1 MSFLFAIL
9 FAGSIYTTAP
19 HTEAPILQNAASVVS
34 FAGDE
39 TDVKESSYPIN
50 PDGKVSLSN
59 INGEVEVTGW
69 DRPEV
74 NLVTTKIASS
84 RERLDDVDVKVT
96 SRQDYFNVEVD
107 YKKRKGKW
115 VKNERLQV
123 NFKLMVP
130 RTALVDEIESVNGS
144 VKVSSLSNTI
154 KVSAVN
160 GAVRGTGLTGKVN
173 LATVNGSVLATFET
187 LPADSDVRLST
198 VNGSTQIFLPSNSDA
213 TVKADSLNGAITND
227 FGLKVKKGK
236 YVGRDL
242 YGSIGAG
249 TTNVRLTTVN
259 GSIKIRRNDDGLPL
273 NPVKNLLKQKT
284 SDDFDETFD
293 SAVEVGSAPKLAA
306 EAARIATDSI
316 KASKAIELEALRQSE
331 RIASVAVTADAE
343 SIEAAVG
350 DVRAIEVDQDR
361 LDAEIAAMTRSLEGI
376 RSAPFIVED
385 SKSIRV
391 EGIPN
396 VVIDAEGCNVTV
408 RGWDRD
414 EVKYVVTRLAKGRT
428 SPVRDISFSHNKTE
442 VRLSVKVVGAASLDK
457 VLEQVKVE
465 LYVPRESNLNIG
477 TDREIRLV
485 GVTGELDLN
494 GKYGR
499 IDVRDSGGALDI
511 ASWNGTVRVIGFD
524 GKLDSRVGNA
534 DMYLDGD
541 FQAITSYSKS
551 GKVYLALSDDPGALI
566 STNSM
571 ALDGVTMREGK
582 TVLVNGMKVT
592 HMSRDL
598 WKIGA
603 GESDYKF
610 KFNKGALVVRPKNVL
625 DTE

>member
-19 HTEAPILQNAASVVS
+19 HTATPILENAAAVVS
-34 FAGDE
+34 LAGDE
-39 TDVKESSYPIN
+39 TEVKESSYPIN
-50 PDGKVSLSN
+50 PDGKISLSN

-74 NLVTTKIASS
+74 KLVTTKIAST
-84 RERLDDVDVKVT
+84 RERLSDVNVKVT
-96 SRQDYFNVEVD
+96 SRHDYFNVEVD

-130 RTALVDEIESVNGS
+130 RTAFVDEIESVNGS
-144 VKVSSLSNTI
+144 VKVDSLSNMV

-160 GAVRGTGLTGKVN
+160 GPVRGTGLTGNIN

-187 LPADSDVRLST
+187 LPADSEVRLST
-198 VNGSTQIFLPSNSDA
+198 VNGSSQIFLPSNSDA
-213 TVKADSLNGAITND
+213 TIKADSLNGAISND

-236 YVGRDL
+236 YVGRNL

-249 TTNVRLTTVN
+249 TTKVRLTTVN
-259 GSIKIRRNDDGLPL
+259 GSIKIRHNDDGLPL
-273 NPVKNLLKQKT
+273 SPAKNLLKQKT
-284 SDDFDETFD
+284 SDEFNETFD
-293 SAVEVGSAPKLAA
+293 SDIDVAGAPKLAA
-306 EAARIATDSI
+306 EAARIASESI
-316 KASKAIELEALRQSE
+316 KASKAIELEVLRQSE
-331 RIASVAVTADAE
+331 KISSVAVTANSE
-343 SIEAAVG
+343 SIAAAVG
-350 DVRAIEVDQDR
+350 DVRAIEVDGER

-385 SKSIRV
+385 SKTVGV
-391 EGIPN
+391 EGVPN
-396 VVIDAEGCNVTV
+396 IVVDAQGCNVTV

-428 SPVRDISFSHNKTE
+428 SPVRDISFSQDNPE
-442 VRLSVKVVGAASLDK
+442 IRLSVKVVGAASLDK
-457 VLEQVKVE
+457 LLDQVKVE
-465 LYVPRESNLNIG
+465 IYVPRMSNLNIG

-485 GVTGELDLN
+485 GVTGEIDLD

-499 IDVRDSGGALDI
+499 IDVRESGGSLDI

-524 GKLDSRVGNA
+524 GKLDSRVGAA
-534 DMYLDGD
+534 DMYLDGA
-541 FQAITSYSKS
+541 FEKITSFSKA
-551 GKVYLALSDDPGALI
+551 GKVYLALSDDSGALI

-571 ALDGVTMREGK
+571 SLDGTTTREGK
-582 TVLVNGMKVT
+582 TVLVNGIKVT
-592 HMSRDL
+592 HISREL

-603 GESDYKF
+603 GGSEYKF
-610 KFNKGALVVRPKNVL
+610 KFNKGALVVRPKSVL